1 MSRFGYIR
9 HRHGVE
15 GHVVELPQLGDVLV
29 HAVPDA
35 SLAERALLVLL
46 TTGSGVTQCKAF
58 AAGCIVDTSQ
68 SVGCQRVDCLQAID
82 ELLLTAALESVK
94 GRRKGQL
101 NLLDLY
107 Y

>member
-29 HAVPDA
+29 HAVANA

-46 TTGSGVTQCKAF
+46 ATGGWVTQGKAF
-58 AAGCIVDTSQ
+58 AAGCIVDASQ
-68 SVGCQRVDCLQAID
+68 SVGCQRVYRLQTID
-82 ELLLTAALESVK
+82 KLLLAAALESVK
-94 GRRKGQL
+94 GRRGE
-101 NLLDLY
+101 
-107 Y
+107 